1 MSDDKDLFREAML
14 GVKPQSAKTRVVA
27 STSSKQSDKSVVRQ
41 NAEHHPE
48 PTQTLLTLAEVPVLQ
63 PRDVLSWKQTGIQ
76 NAVFDKVKAGR
87 YPIEYKLDLHG
98 LTVKESA
105 NAVLVF
111 VDTCMKKGI
120 RFGLIAHGRGENSQ
134 TPARLKSFLAH
145 WLIQLPQTLAYH
157 SALQK
162 DGGTGAVYVLL
173 KKSEK
178 LKQENRELFGV

>member
-1 MSDDKDLFREAML
+1 MSDDEELFRQAML
-14 GVKPQSAKTRVVA
+14 GVKPQQAKFKAGVSANPVQV
-27 STSSKQSDKSVVRQ
+27 DKSSLRQ
-41 NAEHHPE
+41 NAEFHPPLE
-48 PTQTLLTLAEVPVLQ
+48 QSLLTLAEVPKHL

-76 NAVFDKVKAGR
+76 HAVFDKVKAGR
-87 YPIEYKLDLHG
+87 YPLERQLDLHG

-105 NAVLVF
+105 DAVLLF
-111 VDTCMKKGI
+111 VDTCMKKGVC
-120 RFGLIAHGRGENSQ
+120 FALIAHGRGEKSQ

-145 WLIQLPQTLAYH
+145 WLVQLPQILAYH

-178 LKQENRELFGV
+178 LKQENRELYGG